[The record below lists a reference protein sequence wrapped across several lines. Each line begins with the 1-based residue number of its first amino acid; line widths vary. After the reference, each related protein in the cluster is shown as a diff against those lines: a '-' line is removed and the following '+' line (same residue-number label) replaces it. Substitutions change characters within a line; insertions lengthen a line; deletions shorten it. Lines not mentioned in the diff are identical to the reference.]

1 MAQVII
7 KGMEKLKKMS
17 NTLDAFLEEATKQ
30 VMADIMLD
38 TQSNTNKGLN
48 IDRQPFIPYSKK
60 TVKKK
65 IEDGKSTTPNMQ
77 DTSAMLSSLDFLPAR
92 KSRTFII
99 YKIGVKGSHK
109 GVSNKAKLKWLSD
122 HKNYVILGKWPPYRI
137 KMANSHINKA
147 VKRFINKVS

>member
-1 MAQVII
+1 MATVEV
-7 KGMEKLKKMS
+7 KGLEKLKGMS
-17 NTLDAFLEEATKQ
+17 SILDAFLAEATKQ

-38 TQSNTNKGLN
+38 TQRNTNKGLN
-48 IDRQPFIPYSKK
+48 IYRQPFIPYAKA

-65 IEDGKSTTPNMQ
+65 IEDKKSTTPNMQ
-77 DTSAMLSSLDFLPAR
+77 QDSAMLNSLGFLPAG

-109 GVSNKAKLKWLSD
+109 GVSNKAKLRWLND
-122 HKNYVILGKWPPYRI
+122 HKNYVILGEWPPYRV